1 MKTRALGHLI
11 AFSLAVATAGCGD
24 EAPFSNDNGDL
35 YSLNQDLLFSGR
47 FTAKVPVVD
56 FPIDAEVIPVGEGQW
71 DYEAWLEAGASFWP
85 IPAYGVLWLGH
96 RWRATNNATTRDP
109 GDEYAFLAELGGTL
123 KGSLGGK
130 VVIDAIFGGNGSIR
144 GVNVSSDERE
154 IVYLQPTINF
164 QVTPAFLLEAA
175 IRVPLHGRN
184 FPAGNQ
190 FMIGVFYRPVAGG

>member
-1 MKTRALGHLI
+1 MKTRAFGHLI

-85 IPAYGVLWLGH
+85 IPAYGVLWRGH
-96 RWRATNNATTRDP
+96 RWRATNNEATRDP
-109 GDEYAFLAELGGTL
+109 GDEYAFLAELGGDAEGITRWQ
-123 KGSLGGK
+123 GG
-130 VVIDAIFGGNGSIR
+130 DRCHFRRWA
-144 GVNVSSDERE
+144 E
-154 IVYLQPTINF
+154 
-164 QVTPAFLLEAA
+164 PA
-175 IRVPLHGRN
+175 N
-184 FPAGNQ
+184 
-190 FMIGVFYRPVAGG
+190 